1 LGQLRSGI
9 FLQGGLDDQ
18 NQLDPAQQ
26 IRFYAQA
33 VTTAQP
39 SSSLRK
45 HCESTDDVLLT
56 KNGYLLALR
65 FFAVFRFFAAFFGT
79 FAPPRLASDRAIA
92 IACLRL
98 LTLRRSGRFSACRPC
113 ALSSRARL
121 WRKPFLNIFVP

>member
-1 LGQLRSGI
+1 
-9 FLQGGLDDQ
+9 LQGGLDDQ

-98 LTLRRSGRFSACRPC
+98 LTLRPERPLFSVPALRSLIA
-113 ALSSRARL
+113 RATLAEAIFEYFRAMTFL
-121 WRKPFLNIFVP
+121 PLERK